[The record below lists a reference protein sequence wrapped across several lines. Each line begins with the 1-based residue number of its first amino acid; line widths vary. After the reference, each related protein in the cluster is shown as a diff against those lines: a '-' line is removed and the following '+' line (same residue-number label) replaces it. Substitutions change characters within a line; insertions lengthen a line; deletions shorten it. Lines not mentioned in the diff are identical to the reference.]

1 MILELSKKQKVVDVY
16 DALYKKDNMIGEKEF
31 FEFMKRANRDL
42 LGKQR
47 YKVLELAVKYLR
59 GDIK

>member
-16 DALYKKDNMIGEKEF
+16 DALYKKDNIIGEKEF

-42 LGKQR
+42 LGRQR